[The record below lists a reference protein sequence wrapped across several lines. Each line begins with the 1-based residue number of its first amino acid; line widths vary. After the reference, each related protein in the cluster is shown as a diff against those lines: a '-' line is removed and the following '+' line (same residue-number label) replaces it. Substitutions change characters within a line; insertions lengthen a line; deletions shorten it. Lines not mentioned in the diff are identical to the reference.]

1 VRIAAFFTSSRFSEQ
16 HPDDSAGGGSG
27 SGDNAAREKY
37 RYQQPVP

>member
-27 SGDNAAREKY
+27 DNAAQEKY